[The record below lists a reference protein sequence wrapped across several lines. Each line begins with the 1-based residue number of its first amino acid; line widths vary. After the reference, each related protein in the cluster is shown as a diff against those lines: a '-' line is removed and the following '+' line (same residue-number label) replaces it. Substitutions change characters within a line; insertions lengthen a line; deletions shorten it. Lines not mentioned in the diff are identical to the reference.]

1 MHAQRPKPRIRA
13 EGLAQVIDLVWS
25 ADGFTHDRG
34 RPDKYM
40 DFYVHGAR
48 AGGVGEWLAPSA
60 RRTAPSPDAR
70 VQTAI
75 AHWAPR
81 FVANGVPLSD
91 FDEVTASITCWDD
104 WCPSWSARA
113 SVHERLAAE
122 SFAAGLRFSAA
133 EHWTRAAVCFHFA
146 KFVFVHDPVQ
156 MRAAHMKAIECRRA
170 ALPHLDPP
178 GERVEVPYEGTRLYG
193 ILRKPNGI
201 ARPPVV
207 VMCMGLDSA
216 KEEMDAYESTFL
228 ARGMA
233 TLAFD
238 GPGQGEAEYGL
249 RIRGDYEHAVRSVV
263 DFLEQR
269 DDLDAARIGLWGVSL
284 GGYYA
289 PRAAAFE
296 KRVKACI
303 ALSGPF
309 DWAEIWPQLNE
320 LTREAFRVRAKCD
333 TPEAARELRRKSHV
347 EGCRIEDHMPAV
359 HRGRQAR
366 PARAVAG
373 CRTPR
378 ARGEWPGG
386 ASADRRRES
395 RRQ

>member
-1 MHAQRPKPRIRA
+1 MVSAKRA
-13 EGLAQVIDLVWS
+13 
-25 ADGFTHDRG
+25 
-34 RPDKYM
+34 
-40 DFYVHGAR
+40 
-48 AGGVGEWLAPSA
+48 
-60 RRTAPSPDAR
+60 RTAPSPDAR

-104 WCPSWSARA
+104 WCPSWSTRG
-113 SVHERLAAE
+113 SVHERLATE
-122 SFAAGLRFSAA
+122 CFGSGFFLSAA
-133 EHWTRAAVCFHFA
+133 EHWTRAALCFHFA

-263 DFLEQR
+263 DFVEQR

-333 TPEAARELRRKSHV
+333 TPEAAREYGANLTLKGVASKITCPLFIVAGRFDRLVPWQDAARLAREASGPV
-347 EGCRIEDHMPAV
+347 ELLLIEDGNHVANN
-359 HRGRQAR
+359 
-366 PARAVAG
+366 RAYRY
-373 CRTPR
+373 RTQ
-378 ARGEWPGG
+378 
-386 ASADRRRES
+386 SADWLGKQLGARS
-395 RRQ
+395 A